1 MPAFSD
7 WYDAAS
13 GAVLRRAIHSLQ
25 RYGALRKAT
34 PIHADLRKSLL
45 DVDKPMKTQAVLYK
59 IVLPHVVPF
68 CAQEYLGKKIL
79 KRRWNFAFPVRIV
92 ADRWMR
98 NIGAIKHCVPP
109 CVLFAMASSILNG
122 WATAGRFQRVSPCVF
137 GCGRGSDRLEHYA
150 VCSAWR
156 GRSFRGIDTNQFDVS
171 LASFLLVD
179 QVISDQVELIQ
190 KAVMLYAV
198 YYAFLAVS
206 KGGSTAD
213 ISRLV
218 AAGIRVAG
226 LHHQQLGLRID
237 RGWS

>member
-1 MPAFSD
+1 MV
-7 WYDAAS
+7 
-13 GAVLRRAIHSLQ
+13 GLRL
-25 RYGALRKAT
+25 
-34 PIHADLRKSLL
+34 
-45 DVDKPMKTQAVLYK
+45 
-59 IVLPHVVPF
+59 
-68 CAQEYLGKKIL
+68 E
-79 KRRWNFAFPVRIV
+79 
-92 ADRWMR
+92 
-98 NIGAIKHCVPP
+98 
-109 CVLFAMASSILNG
+109 
-122 WATAGRFQRVSPCVF
+122 RVSPCVF

-156 GRSFRGIDTNQFDVS
+156 GRSFRGIDTNQFDDS

-213 ISRLV
+213 ISSLV